1 MRRRL
6 QTIYWRG
13 ILVTLL
19 IALAAIGVT
28 AKLAIEDA
36 HSHMRALL
44 QAASMWTMDS
54 NDDFQT
60 LADAI
65 ARVSPQLRVT
75 FMMDSGLTLADSA
88 NGAEGDSNHYSDPE
102 IVAARRGETGQSLRM
117 SKTGASLVLYMARR
131 LSPRLILRLSYPVLE
146 VAGSIALYGGM
157 LAVLFLVLYI
167 LQRRDFAGF
176 AADQRRQMEDL
187 RRLLDGELSHVNAI
201 FPEYQPDMD
210 AIAYRIHRLKQDQ
223 QEILRTM
230 NLRNDFVANASHEL
244 RSPLTSVRGYT
255 ELLKEGMAD
264 TPEERE
270 LCLQTIMGECDRML
284 AVIEDILR
292 LSRAERGSGEAVEQI
307 AVAPIAEEVRRSLT
321 PRANRKGIGIDVT
334 GEACVSAREQDI
346 WEILYNLMDNAVRY
360 GKPNGHVWVRLSGKS
375 IAVEDDGIGIAPE
388 HVARVFEQFYRVD
401 EARDAEG
408 GTGLGLSIVK
418 AIVEGCNGK
427 LSVESTLGKGTRFLA
442 DFGGGC
448 VEEKERIS

>member
-1 MRRRL
+1 VKRRL
-6 QTIYWRG
+6 QAIYWRG
-13 ILVTLL
+13 VLLTLL

-36 HSHMRALL
+36 HSQMRALL
-44 QAASMWTMDS
+44 QTASMWTMDS

-65 ARVSPQLRVT
+65 AKVSPQLRVT

-88 NGAEGDSNHYSDPE
+88 NGAEGDANHYSDPE

-117 SKTGASLVLYMARR
+117 SRTGASLVLYMAKR

-146 VAGSIALYGGM
+146 VAGSIALYGVM
-157 LAVLFLVLYI
+157 LTVLFLALYL
-167 LQRRDFAGF
+167 LQRRDFARF

-187 RRLLDGELSHVNAI
+187 RRLLDGELSHIKAV

-223 QEILRTM
+223 HEILRTM

-284 AVIEDILR
+284 VVIEDILR
-292 LSRAERGSGEAVEQI
+292 LSRAERGSGEAMEPI
-307 AVAPIAEEVRRSLT
+307 AVAPIAEEVRQSLT
-321 PRANRKGIGIDVT
+321 PRANRKGIGIDVS
-334 GEACVSAREQDI
+334 GEAFVSAREQDI

-360 GKPNGHVWVRLSGKS
+360 GKPDGHVWVRLSGKS

-388 HVARVFEQFYRVD
+388 HAARVFEQFYRVD

-418 AIVEGCNGK
+418 AIVEGCNGQ
-427 LSVESTLGKGTRFLA
+427 LSVESSLGKGTRFLA
-442 DFGGGC
+442 DFGNGS
-448 VEEKERIS
+448 VEEKEHVS

>member
-13 ILVTLL
+13 ILLTLL
-19 IALAAIGVT
+19 IALTAIGLT
-28 AKLAIEDA
+28 AKMAVEDA
-36 HSHMRALL
+36 HNQMRALL

-88 NGAEGDSNHYSDPE
+88 YGAGGDAGHYSDPE
-102 IVAARRGETGQSLRM
+102 IVAARQGETGQSLRM

-131 LSPRLILRLSYPVLE
+131 LSPGLILRLSYPVLE
-146 VAGSIALYGGM
+146 IAWSIALYGAM
-157 LAVLFLVLYI
+157 LTALFLVLYL
-167 LQRRDFAGF
+167 LQRRSFASF
-176 AADQRRQMEDL
+176 AADQRRQMGDL
-187 RRLLDGELSHVNAI
+187 RRLLDGEASHVQAV
-201 FPEYQPDMD
+201 FPEYQTDMD

-223 QEILRTM
+223 HEIIRTM

-244 RSPLTSVRGYT
+244 RSPLTSVRGYA

-270 LCLQTIMGECDRML
+270 LCLRTIVGECDRML
-284 AVIEDILR
+284 SVIEDILR
-292 LSRAERGSGEAVEQI
+292 LSRAEREQEEAVEEI
-307 AVAPIAEEVRRSLT
+307 PVAPIAEEVCRSLT
-321 PRANRKGIGIDVT
+321 PRADRKGIQISVT
-334 GEACVSAREQDI
+334 GQASVYAREQEI
-346 WEILYNLMDNAVRY
+346 WEVLYNLMDNAVRY
-360 GKPNGHVWVRLSGKS
+360 GRSGGHVWVRLSGKR

-388 HVARVFEQFYRVD
+388 HAARVFEQFYRVD

-418 AIVEGCNGK
+418 AIVEGRGGR

-442 DFGGGC
+442 DFGH
-448 VEEKERIS
+448 SD

>member
-1 MRRRL
+1 MKRRL
-6 QTIYWRG
+6 QAIYWRG
-13 ILVTLL
+13 VLLTLL

-36 HSHMRALL
+36 HSQMRALL
-44 QAASMWTMDS
+44 QTASMWTMDS

-65 ARVSPQLRVT
+65 AKVSPQLRVT

-88 NGAEGDSNHYSDPE
+88 NGAEGDANHYSDPE

-117 SKTGASLVLYMARR
+117 SRTGASLVLYMAKR

-146 VAGSIALYGGM
+146 VAGSIALYGVM
-157 LAVLFLVLYI
+157 LTVLFLALYL
-167 LQRRDFAGF
+167 LQRRDFARF

-187 RRLLDGELSHVNAI
+187 RRLLDGELSHIKAV

-223 QEILRTM
+223 HEILRTM

-284 AVIEDILR
+284 VVIEDILR
-292 LSRAERGSGEAVEQI
+292 LSRAERGSGEAMEPI
-307 AVAPIAEEVRRSLT
+307 AVAPIAEEVRQSLT
-321 PRANRKGIGIDVT
+321 PRANRKGIGIDVS
-334 GEACVSAREQDI
+334 GEAFVSAREQDI

-360 GKPNGHVWVRLSGKS
+360 GKPDGHVWVRLSGKS

-388 HVARVFEQFYRVD
+388 HAARVFEQFYRVD

-418 AIVEGCNGK
+418 AIVEGCNGQ
-427 LSVESTLGKGTRFLA
+427 LSVESSLGKGTRFLA
-442 DFGGGC
+442 DFGNGS
-448 VEEKERIS
+448 VEEKEHVS